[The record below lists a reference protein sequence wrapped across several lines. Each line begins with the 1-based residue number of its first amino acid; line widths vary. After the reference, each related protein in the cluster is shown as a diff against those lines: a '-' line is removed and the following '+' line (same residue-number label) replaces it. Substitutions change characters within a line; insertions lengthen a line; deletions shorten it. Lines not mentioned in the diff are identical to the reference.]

1 MNGDM
6 SSSMNTIVRTPTSAR
21 EQIKQAAL
29 RLFAQR
35 GVDGVTVRAIVA
47 ASGQKNHG
55 SISYYFGTKEALIR
69 ELVADGARVI
79 EQRRSACLDRIESR
93 DGPISIREIVEALVY
108 PSFDIMREL
117 GGQEDNYIR
126 FITLLSL
133 THRDLFIEALEDRLN
148 SAYLRCLDHLR
159 TLMPDLPY
167 HAKNRRLVFMEA
179 YLNSVISLRER
190 GLCNPNRQSK
200 MWTSD
205 EAIRDLV
212 ETIVALLQA
221 PGPEDNPL
229 PSRQIMQSAHPV
241 PPPPDRR

>member
-1 MNGDM
+1 
-6 SSSMNTIVRTPTSAR
+6 MNTIVHTPASPR

-79 EQRRSACLDRIESR
+79 EQRRSACLDSIESR
-93 DGPISIREIVEALVY
+93 GGPASIREIIEALVY

-117 GGQEDNYIR
+117 GGEEDNYIR

-133 THRDLFIEALEDRLN
+133 THRDLFIEALENRWN
-148 SAYLRCLDHLR
+148 SGYLRCLDHLR
-159 TLMPDLPY
+159 ALMPGLPE
-167 HAKNRRLVFMEA
+167 HVKNRRMVFMEA

-190 GLCNPNRQSK
+190 ALGNPSRRSR

-205 EAIRDLV
+205 EAIQDLV
-212 ETIVALLQA
+212 ETIIALLQA
-221 PGPEDNPL
+221 PEAQEKL
-229 PSRQIMQSAHPV
+229 PPTR
-241 PPPPDRR
+241 